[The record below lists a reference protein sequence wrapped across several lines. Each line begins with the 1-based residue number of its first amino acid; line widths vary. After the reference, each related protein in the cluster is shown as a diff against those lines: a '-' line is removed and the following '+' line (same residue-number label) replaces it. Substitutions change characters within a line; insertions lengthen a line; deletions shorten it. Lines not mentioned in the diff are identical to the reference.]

1 MKKCIRILL
10 AVVLPIA
17 VVALMLK
24 NAHCQLHRRKENFQV
39 LHIAKNKANKF
50 ARRHMKPHIQHLLS
64 ALPHRIRRNLV

>member
-1 MKKCIRILL
+1 
-10 AVVLPIA
+10 
-17 VVALMLK
+17 
-24 NAHCQLHRRKENFQV
+24 